1 MKIYSYRNFEVNKN
15 SKTFLQRNNP
25 LRKQEDFFLKDVLWY
40 FLEDKTN
47 NKFFFQVFSFCLLTL
62 GLFLGFYL
70 VSQNSDLNVYSS
82 NLNQTE
88 VRALTNF
95 NKTVRSNQHFNL
107 TEIST
112 ITQNKQEESLVE
124 DKTEPKT
131 ITYTVK
137 EGDNL
142 YSIAMSYGV
151 NFVDI
156 AEDNN
161 LTRPFTL
168 QVGQQLYINL
178 P

>member
-1 MKIYSYRNFEVNKN
+1 MRVYSYRNFEINQN
-15 SKTFLQRNNP
+15 SKSFFQKNNLPKRLRGSFLDKN
-25 LRKQEDFFLKDVLWY
+25 LLY
-40 FLEDKTN
+40 FWEKTDN
-47 NKFFFQVFSFCLLTL
+47 RFFFQVFSFCLLTL
-62 GLFLGFYL
+62 GLFLGLY
-70 VSQNSDLNVYSS
+70 VITQNSDLDVYSS
-82 NLNQTE
+82 NLNRTE

-95 NKTVRSNQHFNL
+95 SGTVKSNQHFNL

-112 ITQNKQEESLVE
+112 IIQNKQEESLAK
-124 DKTEPKT
+124 DKAEPKA

-142 YSIAMSYGV
+142 YSIAISYGV

-156 AEDNN
+156 AKDNN